1 MNGTIDTTS
10 AKQTFIGGVHDG
22 INLQCRNILSD
33 DFNAAHR
40 LCLSHAASL
49 TCREQIRPMSSHDS
63 HSLALVRGV
72 PRAGEALGFGS
83 LTCTQLFRDAD
94 AGPAR
99 SVQKLIR

>member
-22 INLQCRNILSD
+22 INLQCRDISSD

-49 TCREQIRPMSSHDS
+49 TWREQIRPMSSHDS
-63 HSLALVRGV
+63 HVSH
-72 PRAGEALGFGS
+72 AGARRLTGGRLDDVNPNVDQGS
-83 LTCTQLFRDAD
+83 PNYHGQETEDAHY
-94 AGPAR
+94 R
-99 SVQKLIR
+99 VVH